1 MARGAKKQPP
11 PRVSL
16 PAVNALLAAAAGLLV
31 GALIGWIL
39 GGRHA
44 ARAREELARAEEK
57 LRLLDD
63 AGARLKESFA
73 ALSLEAL
80 RQNQQSFLDLARSQ
94 FGALQDASRSDLS
107 ERQKAIEAIV
117 KPVAESIQQVDRKL
131 QEVERQRE
139 GAYAGLIEQVKG
151 LAETQSRLQSETS
164 NLSRALRAPISRG
177 KWGEMQLRRVV
188 ELAGMLDRCDFVEQ
202 PTLSDDQGKTLRPDM
217 VVNLPGG
224 KSVVVDAKAPLA
236 AYLDAADLPDDAA
249 RESKLREHA
258 RHVRDHI
265 TALGARNYAR
275 HVEPAPEFVVMF
287 LPGESFFG
295 AALRLDPSLLEYGI
309 ERGVI
314 PASPTTLIALLR
326 AIGYGWRHEQL
337 AENAKE
343 ISDLGRQLH
352 ERLRTMTG
360 HFDSLGKSLDA
371 ATAAFN
377 KAVASLDTRVL
388 VSARR
393 FEELGAGEGAS
404 IGTPEA
410 IERQARLPNRAEAEG
425 DEAAH

>member
-1 MARGAKKQPP
+1 MNP
-11 PRVSL
+11 
-16 PAVNALLAAAAGLLV
+16 LLAAAIGLVV
-31 GALIGWIL
+31 GALAGWIW
-39 GGRHA
+39 GARGA
-44 ARAREELARAEEK
+44 AKAREDLARADEK
-57 LRLLDD
+57 LRLLDE

-73 ALSLEAL
+73 ALSHEAL

-94 FGALQDASRSDLS
+94 FGALQDASRNDLS

-117 KPVAESIQQVDRKL
+117 KPVAESLQQVDRKL
-131 QEVERQRE
+131 QEVEKERA

-151 LAETQSRLQSETS
+151 LAETQTRLQSETAG
-164 NLSRALRAPISRG
+164 LSKALRAPISRG

-202 PTLSDDQGKTLRPDM
+202 PTLSDEQGKTLRPDM
-217 VVNLPGG
+217 LVHLPGG

-236 AYLDAADLPDDAA
+236 AYLDAAETADENA
-249 RESKLREHA
+249 REARLRDHA
-258 RHVRDHI
+258 RLVRDHI
-265 TALGARNYAR
+265 TALSNRNYSR
-275 HVEPAPEFVVMF
+275 QVEPAPEFVVMF

-295 AALRLDPSLLEYGI
+295 AALQFDATLLEYGI

-326 AIGYGWRHEQL
+326 AVGYGWRHEQL

-360 HFDSLGKSLDA
+360 HFDKLGRSLDA

-377 KAVASLDTRVL
+377 QAVASLDTRVL

-393 FEELGAGEGAS
+393 FEELGAAEGA
-404 IGTPEA
+404 TLEPPDA
-410 IERQARLPNRAEAEG
+410 IERQARLPSRPEAEG

>member
-1 MARGAKKQPP
+1 MNP
-11 PRVSL
+11 
-16 PAVNALLAAAAGLLV
+16 LLAAAIGLVV
-31 GALIGWIL
+31 GALAGWIW
-39 GGRHA
+39 GARSA
-44 ARAREELARAEEK
+44 AKAREDLARADEK
-57 LRLLDD
+57 LRLLDE

-73 ALSLEAL
+73 ALSHEAL

-94 FGALQDASRSDLS
+94 FGALQDASRNDLS

-117 KPVAESIQQVDRKL
+117 KPVAESLQQVDRKL
-131 QEVERQRE
+131 QEVEKERA

-151 LAETQSRLQSETS
+151 LAETQTRLQSETAG
-164 NLSRALRAPISRG
+164 LSKALRAPISRG

-202 PTLSDDQGKTLRPDM
+202 PTLSDEQGKTLRPDM
-217 VVNLPGG
+217 LVHLPGG

-236 AYLDAADLPDDAA
+236 AYLDAAETADENA
-249 RESKLREHA
+249 REARLRDHA
-258 RHVRDHI
+258 RLVRDHI
-265 TALGARNYAR
+265 TALSNRNYSR
-275 HVEPAPEFVVMF
+275 QVEPAPEFVVMF

-295 AALRLDPSLLEYGI
+295 AALQFDGTLLEYGI

-326 AIGYGWRHEQL
+326 AVGYGWRHEQL

-360 HFDSLGKSLDA
+360 HFDKLGRSLDA

-377 KAVASLDTRVL
+377 QAVASLDTRVL

-393 FEELGAGEGAS
+393 FEELGAAEGATLE
-404 IGTPEA
+404 TPDA
-410 IERQARLPNRAEAEG
+410 VERQARLPSRPEAEG

>member
-1 MARGAKKQPP
+1 MNP
-11 PRVSL
+11 
-16 PAVNALLAAAAGLLV
+16 LLAAAIGLVV
-31 GALIGWIL
+31 GALAGWIW
-39 GGRHA
+39 GARSA
-44 ARAREELARAEEK
+44 AKAREDLARADEK
-57 LRLLDD
+57 LRLLDE

-73 ALSLEAL
+73 ALSHEAL

-94 FGALQDASRSDLS
+94 FGALQDASRNDLS

-117 KPVAESIQQVDRKL
+117 KPVAESLQQVDRKL
-131 QEVERQRE
+131 QEVEKERA

-151 LAETQSRLQSETS
+151 LAETQTRLQSETAG
-164 NLSRALRAPISRG
+164 LSKALRAPISRG

-202 PTLSDDQGKTLRPDM
+202 PTLSDEQGKTLRPDM
-217 VVNLPGG
+217 LVHLPGG

-236 AYLDAADLPDDAA
+236 AYLDAAETADENA
-249 RESKLREHA
+249 REARLRDHA
-258 RHVRDHI
+258 RLVRDHI
-265 TALGARNYAR
+265 TALSNRNYSR
-275 HVEPAPEFVVMF
+275 QVEPAPEFVVMF

-295 AALRLDPSLLEYGI
+295 AALQFDATLLEYGI

-326 AIGYGWRHEQL
+326 AVGYGWRHEQL

-360 HFDSLGKSLDA
+360 HFDKLGRSLDA

-377 KAVASLDTRVL
+377 QAVASLDTRVL

-393 FEELGAGEGAS
+393 FEELGAAEGA
-404 IGTPEA
+404 TLEPPDA
-410 IERQARLPNRAEAEG
+410 IERQARLPSRPEAEG

>member
-1 MARGAKKQPP
+1 MN
-11 PRVSL
+11 L
-16 PAVNALLAAAAGLLV
+16 LLAALAGLAV
-31 GALIGWIL
+31 GLLAGWIA
-39 GGRHA
+39 GSRSA
-44 ARAREELARAEEK
+44 AKAREDLARAEEK
-57 LRLLDD
+57 LRVLDD
-63 AGARLKESFA
+63 AGVRLKEAFA
-73 ALSLEAL
+73 ALSHEAL

-94 FGALQDASRSDLS
+94 FGALQDASRTDLS

-117 KPVAESIQQVDRKL
+117 KPVADSLQQVDRKL
-131 QEVERQRE
+131 QEVERLRA
-139 GAYAGLIEQVKG
+139 GAYAGLLEQVKA

-164 NLSRALRAPISRG
+164 NLSKALRAPISRG

-202 PTLSDDQGKTLRPDM
+202 PTFSDEQGRTLRPDM
-217 VVNLPGG
+217 VVHLPGG

-236 AYLDAADLPDDAA
+236 AYLDAAEAPDDAA
-249 RESKLREHA
+249 REAKLRDHA
-258 RHVRDHI
+258 RLVRDHI
-265 TALGARNYAR
+265 TVLGARGYAR
-275 HVEPAPEFVVMF
+275 QVEPAPEFVVMF

-295 AALRLDPSLLEYGI
+295 AALQFDPSLLEYGI

-314 PASPTTLIALLR
+314 PSSPTTLIALLR
-326 AIGYGWRHEQL
+326 AVGYGWRHERL

-360 HFDSLGKSLDA
+360 HFERLGRSLDA

-377 KAVASLDTRVL
+377 QAIASLESRVL

-404 IGTPEA
+404 LESPEA
-410 IERQARLPNRAEAEG
+410 VERQARLPQTADAGNEG
-425 DEAAH
+425 VSPQQPE

>member
-1 MARGAKKQPP
+1 MDP
-11 PRVSL
+11 L
-16 PAVNALLAAAAGLLV
+16 IAAGIGLV
-31 GALIGWIL
+31 VGVLAGWIL
-39 GGRHA
+39 G
-44 ARAREELARAEEK
+44 ARTSAKSREDLARAEEK
-57 LRLLDD
+57 LRLLDE
-63 AGARLKESFA
+63 AGVRLKESFA
-73 ALSLEAL
+73 ALSHEAL

-94 FGALQDASRSDLS
+94 FGALQDASRADLS

-117 KPVAESIQQVDRKL
+117 KPVAESLQQVDRKL
-131 QEVERQRE
+131 QEVEKQRA

-151 LAETQSRLQSETS
+151 LAETQSRLQSETAH
-164 NLSRALRAPISRG
+164 LSKALRAPISRG

-188 ELAGMLDRCDFVEQ
+188 ELAGMVDRCDFVEQ
-202 PTLSDDQGKTLRPDM
+202 PTLSDEHGRVLRPDL
-217 VVNLPGG
+217 VVHLPGG

-236 AYLDAADLPDDAA
+236 AYLDASEMQDDGA
-249 RESKLREHA
+249 REAKLRDHA
-258 RHVRDHI
+258 RLVRDHI
-265 TALGARNYAR
+265 TALGNRNYSR

-295 AALRLDPSLLEYGI
+295 AALQFDPTLLEYGI

-326 AIGYGWRHEQL
+326 AVGYGWRHEQL

-360 HFDSLGKSLDA
+360 HFDKLGRSLDA

-377 KAVASLDTRVL
+377 QAVASLDTRVL

-393 FEELGAGEGAS
+393 FEELGAGEGATLE
-404 IGTPEA
+404 TPGA
-410 IERQARLPNRAEAEG
+410 VERQARLPARPEAAAEA
-425 DEAAH
+425 DDAAH

>member
-1 MARGAKKQPP
+1 MNP
-11 PRVSL
+11 V
-16 PAVNALLAAAAGLLV
+16 LAAAIGLVV
-31 GALIGWIL
+31 GALAGWIV
-39 GGRHA
+39 GARNA
-44 ARAREELARAEEK
+44 ARAREDLARAEEK
-57 LRLLDD
+57 LRLLDE
-63 AGARLKESFA
+63 AGVRLKESFA
-73 ALSLEAL
+73 ALSHEAL

-94 FGALQDASRSDLS
+94 FGALQEASRTDLS

-117 KPVAESIQQVDRKL
+117 KPVADSLQQVDRKL
-131 QEVERQRE
+131 QEVEKQRA

-151 LAETQSRLQSETS
+151 LAETQSRLQSETA
-164 NLSRALRAPISRG
+164 NLSKALRAPISRG

-188 ELAGMLDRCDFVEQ
+188 ELAGMLDRCDFIEQ
-202 PTLSDDQGKTLRPDM
+202 PTLSDEQGKVLRPDM
-217 VVNLPGG
+217 VVHLPGG

-236 AYLDAADLPDDAA
+236 AYLDAAEVQDDAA
-249 RESKLREHA
+249 REAKLRDHA
-258 RHVRDHI
+258 RLVRDHI
-265 TALGARNYAR
+265 TALGARNYSR

-295 AALRLDPSLLEYGI
+295 AALQFDSTLLEYGI

-326 AIGYGWRHEQL
+326 AVGYGWRHEQL
-337 AENAKE
+337 ADNAKE

-360 HFDSLGKSLDA
+360 HFDKLGRSLDA

-377 KAVASLDTRVL
+377 QAVASLDTRVL

-393 FEELGAGEGAS
+393 FEELGAGEGATLES
-404 IGTPEA
+404 PAA
-410 IERQARLPNRAEAEG
+410 IERQARLPARPETESG
-425 DEAAH
+425 TDEAAH

>member
-1 MARGAKKQPP
+1 MD
-11 PRVSL
+11 L
-16 PAVNALLAAAAGLLV
+16 LLAVVAGLAV
-31 GALIGWIL
+31 GALSGWIV
-39 GGRHA
+39 GYRA
-44 ARAREELARAEEK
+44 AATAREALARAEEK
-57 LRLLDD
+57 VRVLDD
-63 AGARLKESFA
+63 AGVRFKEAFA
-73 ALSLEAL
+73 ALSHDAL
-80 RQNQQSFLDLARSQ
+80 RENQQSFLDLARSQ
-94 FGALQDASRSDLS
+94 FGALQDASRTDLS
-107 ERQKAIEAIV
+107 ERQKAIEAVV
-117 KPVAESIQQVDRKL
+117 KPVADSLQQVDRKL
-131 QEVERQRE
+131 QEVERLRA
-139 GAYAGLIEQVKG
+139 GAYAGLLEQVKA

-164 NLSRALRAPISRG
+164 NLSKALRAPISRG

-202 PTLSDDQGKTLRPDM
+202 PTLSDEQGRTLRPDM
-217 VVNLPGG
+217 VVHLPGG

-236 AYLDAADLPDDAA
+236 AYLDAAEAPDDPT
-249 RESKLREHA
+249 RESKLRDHA
-258 RHVRDHI
+258 RLVRDHI
-265 TALGARNYAR
+265 TVLGARGYAR

-295 AALRLDPSLLEYGI
+295 AALQFDPSLLEYGI

-326 AIGYGWRHEQL
+326 AVGYGWRHERL

-360 HFDSLGKSLDA
+360 HFERLGRSLDG

-377 KAVASLDTRVL
+377 QAIASLETRVL

-393 FEELGAGEGAS
+393 FEELGAGEGAPLEN
-404 IGTPEA
+404 PEA
-410 IERQARLPNRAEAEG
+410 IERQARLPQGAEVENG
-425 DEAAH
+425 DVAASQPD

>member
-1 MARGAKKQPP
+1 M
-11 PRVSL
+11 
-16 PAVNALLAAAAGLLV
+16 NALLAAGIGLVV
-31 GALIGWIL
+31 GALAGWIL
-39 GGRHA
+39 GARNA
-44 ARAREELARAEEK
+44 AKAREDLARAEEK
-57 LRLLDD
+57 LRVLDE
-63 AGARLKESFA
+63 AGVRLKESFA
-73 ALSLEAL
+73 ALSHEAL

-94 FGALQDASRSDLS
+94 FGALQDASRTDLS

-117 KPVAESIQQVDRKL
+117 KPVAESLQQVDRKL
-131 QEVERQRE
+131 QEVEKQRA

-151 LAETQSRLQSETS
+151 LAETQTRLQSETA
-164 NLSRALRAPISRG
+164 NLSKALRAPISRG

-188 ELAGMLDRCDFVEQ
+188 ELAGMLDRCDFIEQ
-202 PTLSDDQGKTLRPDM
+202 PTLADEHGKVLRPDM
-217 VVNLPGG
+217 VVHLPGG

-236 AYLDAADLPDDAA
+236 AYLDAAELQDEAG
-249 RESKLREHA
+249 REAKLRDHA
-258 RHVRDHI
+258 RLVRDHI
-265 TALGARNYAR
+265 TALGARNYSR

-295 AALRLDPSLLEYGI
+295 AALQFDPSLLEYGI

-326 AIGYGWRHEQL
+326 AVGYGWRHEQL

-360 HFDSLGKSLDA
+360 HFDKLGRSLDA

-377 KAVASLDTRVL
+377 QAVASLDTRVL

-393 FEELGAGEGAS
+393 FEELGAGEGATLE
-404 IGTPEA
+404 TPDA
-410 IERQARLPNRAEAEG
+410 IERQARLPSRPEAEG